1 MTEGPSAPFRRWRV
15 RVPLRRPWQGL
26 VHRDATI
33 IGGPQGFGEMSPLP
47 GFPCDPEL
55 CERSAE
61 EAANDGW
68 PRPVRQ
74 RVPVNAVIPPLPPHE
89 AAALALEAIGQGIVC
104 LKVKV
109 GVGDDLGRVSEIR
122 NSVGSNV
129 QIRIDA
135 NGAWDVETA
144 VARLGAL
151 AAYDIELAEQPVAS
165 LEELAEL
172 RRLVRIPL
180 AADEAVRGV
189 DDARCLARLGAA
201 DAIVVKVQ
209 PLGGVRAAL
218 AVVEA
223 ARVPAVVT
231 SMIET
236 SVGIAAG
243 LALAAVLPE
252 LPFACGLATARLLA
266 ADVTDEPLI
275 PHDGVLEVR
284 SVVPSPVLLE
294 RYST

>member
-1 MTEGPSAPFRRWRV
+1 MAVRRWRV

-33 IGGPQGFGEMSPLP
+33 VGGPAGFGEVSPLP
-47 GFPCDPEL
+47 GFPCDPDL

-61 EAANDGW
+61 EAADDGW
-68 PRPVRQ
+68 PPPVRLE
-74 RVPVNAVIPPLPPHE
+74 VPVNAVIPPVPPHE
-89 AAALALEAIGQGIVC
+89 AGALALEAIGQGMAC

-122 NSVGSNV
+122 NAVGRDV
-129 QIRIDA
+129 AIRVDA

-144 VARLGAL
+144 VVRLGAL
-151 AAYDIELAEQPVAS
+151 APYDIELAEQPVAS

-172 RRLVRIPL
+172 RRLVGVPL

-189 DDARCLARLGAA
+189 DDARRVARLEAA
-201 DAIVVKVQ
+201 DVVVVKVQ

-223 ARVPAVVT
+223 ARVPAIVT

-243 LALAAVLPE
+243 LALAAALPE
-252 LPFACGLATARLLA
+252 LPFACGLATATLLA

-275 PHDGVLEVR
+275 PHHGVLEVR